1 MGRFS
6 YRPAA
11 RRLATLCG
19 AAAWAMAGV
28 ASGQSAP
35 PPAQPAPHQNSPERR
50 TVQDKDWGP
59 WLGPFR
65 AKLIPS
71 LMRDF
76 GEQYIYAPADAAL
89 PPPSPDR
96 PRVVFLGDSITD
108 LWPIGESFP
117 GRDYVN
123 RGIGSQVSA
132 QLLLRFHADVI
143 ALKPRV
149 VVILAGVNDVQ
160 GFVQAPDQAQI
171 QANYEAMAEM
181 AHAHGIAVVFG
192 SILPVNGLGPLA
204 KDVLAERHPDELRA
218 LNRWLKDYAARHG
231 DEYADYYSALAD
243 ASGMMRPELTR
254 DGVHPTAAGYAIMTP
269 IAQAAIDRALA
280 KGASTKDAR

>member
-6 YRPAA
+6 CPPAV
-11 RRLATLCG
+11 RRFAALA
-19 AAAWAMAGV
+19 AGV
-28 ASGQSAP
+28 AVLSALP
-35 PPAQPAPHQNSPERR
+35 AAAQPPAQPPGPHQNSPERR

-65 AKLIPS
+65 AKLVPS

-89 PPPSPDR
+89 PPPSAGR

-108 LWPIGESFP
+108 LWPIAQSFP

-123 RGIGSQVSA
+123 RGIGSQVTA
-132 QLLLRFHADVI
+132 QLLLRFHADVV

-160 GFVQAPDQAQI
+160 GFMQAPDQAQI

-192 SILPVNGLGPLA
+192 SILPVNGLGPQA

-218 LNRWLKDYAARHG
+218 LNRWLKAYASAHG
-231 DEYADYYSALAD
+231 DEYADYYSAMAD
-243 ASGMMRPELTR
+243 ANGMMRSELTK
-254 DGVHPTAAGYAIMTP
+254 DGVHPTAEGYAIMTP

-280 KGASTKDAR
+280 KGVR